1 MESTESQFTTEI
13 KQLLSGV
20 ITDPDIINYI
30 AYKIREIHET
40 YNDKQSA

>member
-20 ITDPDIINYI
+20 ITDPDIVNYL
-30 AYKIREIHET
+30 AYKLAEIHET